1 MISTEQKLTFD
12 YFNVLM
18 KKQLKIA
25 TLSEDLLKTL
35 GLIENSQ
42 YNHAAL
48 LLSDQNLLKSSVVQL
63 VAFSGTTVIRIKDK
77 ITLESCSILQQFD
90 ACMSFYQKHINIGE
104 IIEGPYRKTV
114 EDVPLIAYREA
125 VANMLVHRDYSVAVD
140 AGIEIYSDR
149 IEIVSPGGLPIGLLN
164 EEFVEGRI
172 SKARNQKIAD
182 VFLRLKMIEKLAT
195 GIRRIKEQYVDQKVK
210 PQFLTSENS
219 VVIILPFVNQEGTQ
233 NDRDF
238 FVSESDLQGKE
249 SEIFD
254 MIKQNPLIKRVDIQ
268 SLIKLEKSQT
278 IELINKLRTSGKI
291 IKVGNGPATGYKV
304 IG

>member
-1 MISTEQKLTFD
+1 
-12 YFNVLM
+12 
-18 KKQLKIA
+18 
-25 TLSEDLLKTL
+25 
-35 GLIENSQ
+35 
-42 YNHAAL
+42 
-48 LLSDQNLLKSSVVQL
+48 
-63 VAFSGTTVIRIKDK
+63 
-77 ITLESCSILQQFD
+77 
-90 ACMSFYQKHINIGE
+90 MSFYQKHINIGE

-140 AGIEIYSDR
+140 ARIEIYSDR